1 MKPILRYSIHFIS
14 PWGIYA
20 CYERYISLGSI
31 SKANLPNPS
40 LGDIFTGNFKA
51 YLAVKET
58 WLVLGIIATII
69 LVVVVLI
76 TLFLRSRL
84 LVAVAL
90 IREASKAVGATT
102 SSLFFPIVPWLLQI
116 VVLSFGMAVMV
127 YLASSGNPVYRVSG
141 MDSGNCVCTSQN
153 LIYKV
158 CIWKSN
164 ETCMIGL

>member
-1 MKPILRYSIHFIS
+1 M
-14 PWGIYA
+14 
-20 CYERYISLGSI
+20 
-31 SKANLPNPS
+31 
-40 LGDIFTGNFKA
+40 
-51 YLAVKET
+51 KET

-158 CIWKSN
+158 CI
-164 ETCMIGL
+164 